1 MQEVPDSAAKKQHTD
16 KSRSLLSQLRD
27 RVLDGSYS
35 PQEVIPEQA
44 LAEAFGVSR
53 TPVRE
58 ALKQLENE
66 GLVEIRPRV
75 GTFVRYP
82 TRREII
88 ELFQVKESL
97 EGLAANLMAQRA
109 PSTELEKLKQ
119 NLQESSDAISYED
132 PDTYARLV
140 HEFHWTLVLG
150 SYNQK
155 LIEHYDRL
163 MNQLTYHRLVLETV
177 SVPGRIQQSIHE
189 HEAVVTAIST
199 QDPMGAELAMRNHVH
214 ASSRVV
220 LSQPQTQPTGAER

>member
-1 MQEVPDSAAKKQHTD
+1 MQEKLRDATKEWRRD

-27 RVLDGSYS
+27 LVLDGSYS
-35 PQEVIPEQA
+35 PDEIIPEQA
-44 LAEAFGVSR
+44 LAEAYGVSR

-97 EGLAANLMAQRA
+97 EGLAANLLAQRS
-109 PSTELEKLKQ
+109 PREEIEKLK
-119 NLQESSDAISYED
+119 NNVSESFVAAAED
-132 PDTYARLV
+132 DKDSYARLV

-150 SYNQK
+150 SKNQK
-155 LIEHYDRL
+155 LIENYDRL

-177 SVPGRIQQSIHE
+177 SVPGRIRQSNHE
-189 HEAVVTAIST
+189 HEAVVEAIIS
-199 QDPMGAELAMRNHVH
+199 QDPMGAEIAMRNHVH
-214 ASSRVV
+214 SSSRVV
-220 LSQPQTQPTGAER
+220 LYQPHSQTTRSGD

>member
-1 MQEVPDSAAKKQHTD
+1 MQD
-16 KSRSLLSQLRD
+16 KPNDDHWRRPLEKDRTLLSQLRS

-35 PQEVIPEQA
+35 PQEIIPEQA
-44 LAEAFGVSR
+44 LAETFGVSR

-97 EGLAANLMAQRA
+97 EGLAASLVAQRA
-109 PSTELEKLKQ
+109 PVPELDKLRQ
-119 NLQESSDAISYED
+119 NLSGSSAAILEED
-132 PDTYARLV
+132 SDTYARLV

-150 SYNQK
+150 SQNQK

-163 MNQLTYHRLVLETV
+163 MNQLTYHSLVLETV
-177 SVPGRIQQSIHE
+177 SVPGRIQQSVHE
-189 HEAVVTAIST
+189 HEAVVAAIAA
-199 QDPMGAELAMRNHVH
+199 QDAMGAELAMRNHVH

-220 LSQPQTQPTGAER
+220 LFHPQTETIGLEG

>member
-1 MQEVPDSAAKKQHTD
+1 MQD
-16 KSRSLLSQLRD
+16 KSDGADQRAPADKQQSLLSQLRN
-27 RVLDGSYS
+27 RILDGSYS

-97 EGLAANLMAQRA
+97 EGLAANLVAQRA
-109 PSTELEKLKQ
+109 PTAELDQLQQ
-119 NLQESSDAISYED
+119 NLRESSAAIRQNDSA
-132 PDTYARLV
+132 TYARLV
-140 HEFHWTLVLG
+140 HEFHWRLVLG
-150 SYNQK
+150 SHNQK

-177 SVPGRIQQSIHE
+177 SVPGRIQQSNHE
-189 HEAVVTAIST
+189 HEAVVAAIAA
-199 QDPMGAELAMRNHVH
+199 QDATGAELAMRNHVH

-220 LSQPQTQPTGAER
+220 LFQPQTETTGIEG

>member
-1 MQEVPDSAAKKQHTD
+1 MSLTVCCMQEKLRDATKERRRD

-27 RVLDGSYS
+27 LVLDGSYS
-35 PQEVIPEQA
+35 PDEIIPEQA
-44 LAEAFGVSR
+44 LAEAYGVSR

-97 EGLAANLMAQRA
+97 EGLAANLLAHRS
-109 PSTELEKLKQ
+109 PREEIEKLK
-119 NLQESSDAISYED
+119 NNVSESFVAAAEDDSDS
-132 PDTYARLV
+132 YARLV

-150 SYNQK
+150 SKNQK
-155 LIEHYDRL
+155 LIENYDRL

-177 SVPGRIQQSIHE
+177 SVPRSEEHTSELQSRGHI
-189 HEAVVTAIST
+189 VCRLL
-199 QDPMGAELAMRNHVH
+199 LAK
-214 ASSRVV
+214 
-220 LSQPQTQPTGAER
+220 TK

>member
-1 MQEVPDSAAKKQHTD
+1 MQDRLSDADQRSPADKQQ
-16 KSRSLLSQLRD
+16 SLLSQLRH
-27 RVLDGSYS
+27 RILDGSYS
-35 PQEVIPEQA
+35 PEEVIPEQD

-97 EGLAANLMAQRA
+97 EGLAANLVAQRA
-109 PSTELEKLKQ
+109 PTGEVDQLQQ
-119 NLQESSDAISYED
+119 NLRESSIAIREDDA
-132 PDTYARLV
+132 DTYARLV
-140 HEFHWTLVLG
+140 HEFHWRLVLG
-150 SYNQK
+150 SHNQK

-177 SVPGRIQQSIHE
+177 AVPGRIQQSHHE
-189 HEAVVTAIST
+189 HEAVVAAIAA
-199 QDPMGAELAMRNHVH
+199 QDATGAELAMRNHVH

-220 LSQPQTQPTGAER
+220 LFQPQTETTGIEG

>member
-1 MQEVPDSAAKKQHTD
+1 MQESVYSEAKKPHAD

-97 EGLAANLMAQRA
+97 EGLAATLMAQRA
-109 PSTELEKLKQ
+109 PSGELEKLKQ
-119 NLQESSDAISYED
+119 NLQESSDAISHED

-189 HEAVVTAIST
+189 HEAVVEAIST

-220 LSQPQTQPTGAER
+220 LSQPQAQRTAAEG